1 MKSSLSFSFLILG
14 ACFAFNSQAA
24 TGLKIEGK
32 QAKLIYNSLTG
43 PKVHE
48 EGAAGHLYRQGSS
61 ILCRYTNADITKNGK
76 NVPPYAACR
85 YACTIKFDHNGL
97 ASPGKTLS
105 QN

>member
-1 MKSSLSFSFLILG
+1 MKSYLPLPFLILG

-24 TGLKIEGK
+24 SSLEIQGK

-48 EGAAGHLYRQGSS
+48 EGAAGHLYRQGKSL
-61 ILCRYTNADITKNGK
+61 LCRYTNADITKHGK
-76 NVPPYAACR
+76 NVPREAACR

-97 ASPGKTLS
+97 ASPGK
-105 QN
+105 NP